1 MNYIILSS
9 CSSDFIQIFPR
20 ADYDGKHKPLP
31 RGSVFDHFRKQ
42 KVALMTLT
50 MTLVIVR
57 MLAAVAALA
66 YRASSFSPIC
76 SKSNDHAT
84 NHCLPSATSSSRLFS
99 LIKGEAYGSEPF
111 DENEGGVGL
120 AKRCAVKI
128 VGGGSV
134 RRNKSSTNTESG
146 VDGGSSIEAHE
157 LYRYERL
164 TPLDKS
170 DITKSIKEGK
180 YGDIQLLCSG
190 TGKEL
195 YVDPGSS
202 YRVEDKVIELAPL
215 EAAKNALSS
224 IAATS
229 SAAIDHSKTS
239 SIVFNFLGGDELIIG
254 EVLMACDMLV
264 EGLNLPATMKLEFNS
279 ISHVDVPSD
288 VCHVTVVSVGGSS
301 VGGGSASLSPS
312 SEKPDIDQSVARGE
326 LYDRDGKWFTV
337 SRRDMIIN

>member
-1 MNYIILSS
+1 
-9 CSSDFIQIFPR
+9 
-20 ADYDGKHKPLP
+20 
-31 RGSVFDHFRKQ
+31 
-42 KVALMTLT
+42 

-57 MLAAVAALA
+57 MLVAVAALA
-66 YRASSFSPIC
+66 YPASSFFPI
-76 SKSNDHAT
+76 ST
-84 NHCLPSATSSSRLFS
+84 NTNSHPINLFLPSATSSSRLFS

-128 VGGGSV
+128 AGGGSVNKNKGSATESGVGGGS
-134 RRNKSSTNTESG
+134 
-146 VDGGSSIEAHE
+146 SIKAQE

-254 EVLMACDMLV
+254 EVLMACDILV
-264 EGLNLPATMKLEFNS
+264 EGLHIPATTKVKFNS
-279 ISHVDVPSD
+279 ISHVDIPSD

-301 VGGGSASLSPS
+301 VGADSASLSPS
-312 SEKPDIDQSVARGE
+312 SEKPDIAQSIIKGE

-337 SRRDMIIN
+337 SIRDMITN